1 MQAEKFQRMFLK
13 VILDRSEFISEFVSL
28 ENKTG
33 DPISP
38 TSYLLLPILL
48 NNNNVSVD
56 WKLVEKCL
64 SSSIFGAPK
73 CAGHDGSSQY
83 KRQLQLANGIKSA
96 EEVVNSLVYVPCKD
110 TFFFVSDI
118 VFYKNGYSLI
128 KDSKNYLDHY
138 MER

>member
-1 MQAEKFQRMFLK
+1 MFLK
-13 VILDRSEFISEFVSL
+13 VILDRSEFTSEFVSL

-33 DPISP
+33 DPISS

-48 NNNNVSVD
+48 NNNNKVSVD

-73 CAGHDGSSQY
+73 CAGHDESSQD
-83 KRQLQLANGIKSA
+83 KRQLHLAKGIKSA

-118 VFYKNGYSLI
+118 VYYKNGYSSI
-128 KDSKNYLDHY
+128 KDSKNHLDLY
-138 MER
+138 MEK